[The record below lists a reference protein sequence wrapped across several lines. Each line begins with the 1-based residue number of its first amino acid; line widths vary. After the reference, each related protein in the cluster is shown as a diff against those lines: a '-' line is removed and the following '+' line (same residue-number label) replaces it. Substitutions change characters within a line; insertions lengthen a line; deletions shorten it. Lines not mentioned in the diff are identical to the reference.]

1 LQLLINY
8 PYVMDTINRKDF
20 FKKMGALGVAAFS
33 ASALVS
39 ACSGSESGKT
49 ASNDTPAPPAPAAPE
64 APAKATA
71 DDPCS
76 DLTGLSEADIKGR
89 EALGYI
95 AESNVDG
102 QVCTNCNFW
111 QEPAEGSP
119 CGGCQLMK
127 GPIHPDGWCKS
138 WFAKKA

>member
-1 LQLLINY
+1 
-8 PYVMDTINRKDF
+8 MDTINRKDF

-49 ASNDTPAPPAPAAPE
+49 ASNDTPAPAAPE

-89 EALGYI
+89 DALGYI
-95 AESNVDG
+95 AKSETEG